1 MLVILN
7 TQNAENLGFDDTTV
21 SSNFIFQ
28 PEGKFYSYMHIGST
42 VWSGVFLFNLIKQIG
57 CTYS

>member
-7 TQNAENLGFDDTTV
+7 TQNAENLGFDDTSV

-28 PEGKFYSYMHIGST
+28 PEGKNLFIYAYGST

-57 CTYS
+57 CTS